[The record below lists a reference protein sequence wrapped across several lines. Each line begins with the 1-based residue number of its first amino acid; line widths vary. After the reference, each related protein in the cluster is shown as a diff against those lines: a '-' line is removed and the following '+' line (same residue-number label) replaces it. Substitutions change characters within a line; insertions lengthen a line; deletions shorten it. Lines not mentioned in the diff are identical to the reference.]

1 MKRVLVTDGVHPILI
16 EKFKAA
22 AFEVDYFT
30 HYTNK
35 EVHENI
41 HLYNGIIINSKI
53 LVDKALLDKAE
64 KLEFVGRLGSG
75 MEIIDQDYA
84 KIKGVKC
91 YNSPEGNRDAVAEH
105 AIGMLLSLFNNLKQ
119 ADVEVR
125 NFIWEREKNR
135 GIELMGKT
143 VGLMAYGNTG
153 KAMAKK
159 LSGFDVKVLAYDKYL
174 TNFSDQYAQESS
186 LQQIFEEADILS
198 LHLPFTKETEG
209 MINESFIQSFRKSI
223 FLINTSRG
231 RVLPTQALI
240 NGLNTVKIKGACLD
254 VFENEHPEKY
264 SFEEKNLYS
273 DLAFR
278 ENVLLSPH
286 IAGWTSES
294 KEKLSLILIH
304 KILGK
309 N

>member
-1 MKRVLVTDGVHPILI
+1 MKRVLITDSVHPILI

-22 AFEVDYFT
+22 LFEVDYFT
-30 HYTNK
+30 HYANK
-35 EVHENI
+35 DVHENI

-53 LVDKALLDKAE
+53 LVDKALIDKAE

-75 MEIIDQDYA
+75 MEIIDQEYA
-84 KIKGVKC
+84 AKKGVKC

-105 AIGMLLSLFNNLKQ
+105 AIGMLLSLFNNLKR
-119 ADVEVR
+119 ADTEVR
-125 NFIWEREKNR
+125 KFIWVREQNR
-135 GIELMGKT
+135 GLELMGKT
-143 VGLMAYGNTG
+143 VGLIAYGNTG

-174 TNFSDQYAQESS
+174 TNFSDKYAQESS
-186 LQQIFEEADILS
+186 LEQIFEEADILS
-198 LHLPFTKETEG
+198 LHLPLTSETKG
-209 MINESFIQSFRKSI
+209 MINDDFINSFHKSF

-231 RVLPTQALI
+231 KVLSTKVLL
-240 NGLNTVKIKGACLD
+240 NGLNTSKIKGACLD
-254 VFENEHPEKY
+254 VFENENPKKY
-264 SFEEKNLYS
+264 SLEEKNLYS
-273 DLAFR
+273 DLVFH

-294 KEKLSLILIH
+294 KEKLSLILIS
-304 KILGK
+304 KILGI

>member
-1 MKRVLVTDGVHPILI
+1 MKRVLITDGVHPILI
-16 EKFKAA
+16 EKFEAA
-22 AFEVDYFT
+22 SFKVDYYT

-53 LVDKALLDKAE
+53 LVDKSLIDKAQ
-64 KLEFVGRLGSG
+64 KLEFIGRLGSG
-75 MEIIDQDYA
+75 MEIIDQVYA
-84 KIKGVKC
+84 AQKGIKC

-105 AIGMLLSLFNNLKQ
+105 AIGMLLCLFNHLKR
-119 ADVEVR
+119 ADTEVR

-143 VGLMAYGNTG
+143 IGLIAYGNTG

-174 TNFSDQYAQESS
+174 SNFTDKYAEESS
-186 LQQIFEEADILS
+186 LEQIFEEADILS
-198 LHLPFTKETEG
+198 LHLPLTSETEG
-209 MINESFIQSFRKSI
+209 MIDDNFINRFKKPF

-231 RVLPTQALI
+231 KVLPIKSVL
-240 NGLNTVKIKGACLD
+240 NGLKSNKIMGACLD
-254 VFENEHPEKY
+254 VFENEKPEKY
-264 SFEEKNLYS
+264 NLEEKNLYS
-273 DLAFR
+273 DLSIR

-294 KEKLSLILIH
+294 KEKLSLILIR
-304 KILGK
+304 KILGI